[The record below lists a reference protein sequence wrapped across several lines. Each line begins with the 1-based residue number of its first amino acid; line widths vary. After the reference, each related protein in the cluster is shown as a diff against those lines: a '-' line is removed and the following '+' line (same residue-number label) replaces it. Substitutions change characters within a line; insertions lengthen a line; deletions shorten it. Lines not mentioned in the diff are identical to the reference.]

1 MAEWGT
7 IAASCGREPIAGSG
21 VLPGGELASGDVT
34 VLGFSCKHTEV
45 EWCFS
50 TQNQNTDGRMQ
61 EASSLRCSLFS
72 LMMLI
77 DLLTSGAEA
86 VMLGQWKPPQCVL
99 LRLTGLWSLVLECCT
114 EQEGRSALIRLP
126 AA

>member
-34 VLGFSCKHTEV
+34 VLGFSCGHTA
-45 EWCFS
+45 
-50 TQNQNTDGRMQ
+50 THRNQVVLLVRRTRTR
-61 EASSLRCSLFS
+61 ASSLQCS

-77 DLLTSGAEA
+77 DLLTSRAKA
-86 VMLGQWKPPQCVL
+86 VTVCAAQSNW
-99 LRLTGLWSLVLECCT
+99 TLVISVSVA
-114 EQEGRSALIRLP
+114 QNRR
-126 AA
+126 AAWP